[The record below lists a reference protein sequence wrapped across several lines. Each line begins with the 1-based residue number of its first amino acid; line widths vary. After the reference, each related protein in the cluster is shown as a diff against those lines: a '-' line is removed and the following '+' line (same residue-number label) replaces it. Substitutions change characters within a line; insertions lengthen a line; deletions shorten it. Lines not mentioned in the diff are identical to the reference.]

1 MANFMDK
8 FTKALEEKLMPI
20 AAKVANQRHLV
31 AIRDGIII
39 TLPFVI
45 VGSIFLILANLPIP
59 MIAKFYETP
68 LGGMIQRWL
77 SYPVS
82 VTFALL
88 AIITCLGIGY
98 RLSSSYKLDGISGA
112 ILGLVSFLL
121 VTPFEIVFTHE
132 KYGEL
137 STSGIPLGLMG
148 SAGLFVAMIMAILSV
163 EIFRIVVKRNLVIK
177 MPDMVPP
184 AVSKSFAAM
193 IPGFFI
199 VTAALLIRIGFES
212 TPFKSIHNVVSMIL
226 TKPLTAVGGSYFG
239 AILITLL
246 IHLLWTCG
254 LHGANIILG
263 IVDPALYV
271 LMDQNRAAFE
281 AGMRGSQLPNVVTRQ
296 FFDVFQSMGGSG
308 ATLSF
313 VVMMLFWAK
322 SKQLK
327 EIGKLSIAPGLF
339 NINEPVLFGLPIV
352 MNPMLI
358 IPFILAPLACVTISY
373 WSMKLGIVA
382 KPTGIAIPW
391 TTPPVI
397 AGWLVTGDYKGG
409 VVQIVNFFVTGI
421 IYYPFFKMWDKKKL
435 EEEKETD
442 VSED

>member
-1 MANFMDK
+1 
-8 FTKALEEKLMPI
+8 
-20 AAKVANQRHLV
+20 
-31 AIRDGIII
+31 
-39 TLPFVI
+39 
-45 VGSIFLILANLPIP
+45 
-59 MIAKFYETP
+59 
-68 LGGMIQRWL
+68 
-77 SYPVS
+77 
-82 VTFALL
+82 
-88 AIITCLGIGY
+88 
-98 RLSSSYKLDGISGA
+98 
-112 ILGLVSFLL
+112 
-121 VTPFEIVFTHE
+121 
-132 KYGEL
+132 
-137 STSGIPLGLMG
+137 
-148 SAGLFVAMIMAILSV
+148 
-163 EIFRIVVKRNLVIK
+163 

-313 VVMMLFWAK
+313 VVMMLFWA
-322 SKQLK
+322 
-327 EIGKLSIAPGLF
+327 
-339 NINEPVLFGLPIV
+339 
-352 MNPMLI
+352 
-358 IPFILAPLACVTISY
+358 PLACVTISY